1 MNTAS
6 LSLISALVLISS
18 MLWHACWP
26 DEPEKMYLRMPNE
39 VFENVRVTARVKRL
53 RDYLIIV
60 ALNGIIHNNYKYED
74 LTTELS
80 NV

>member
-1 MNTAS
+1 
-6 LSLISALVLISS
+6 
-18 MLWHACWP
+18 
-26 DEPEKMYLRMPNE
+26 MPNE